1 MVALNTLIS
10 PHKIN
15 VWVISLKCL
24 VAYRWTF
31 SNLVISVTYTACKC
45 GPILYYNIPDVV
57 EQDVY
62 TIRLKSGLYNKTNA
76 DLTQKSKISLH

>member
-1 MVALNTLIS
+1 MW
-10 PHKIN
+10 PHT
-15 VWVISLKCL
+15 VL
-24 VAYRWTF
+24 
-31 SNLVISVTYTACKC
+31 
-45 GPILYYNIPDVV
+45 YNIPDVV